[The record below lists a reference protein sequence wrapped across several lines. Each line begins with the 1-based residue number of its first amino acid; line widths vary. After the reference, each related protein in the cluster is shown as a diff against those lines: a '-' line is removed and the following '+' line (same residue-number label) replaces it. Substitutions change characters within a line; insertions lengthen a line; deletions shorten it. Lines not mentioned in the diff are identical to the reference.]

1 MLFLWRTRGRAPLA
15 RTKLLPFGHHHC
27 PLKTNWWEKFLELI
41 LKLLTSQSSWRMIWN
56 RMTRSNPFG
65 KACSSEVLQGVQ
77 VALIVKVYGRT
88 VGFNFLHS
96 RIHSLW
102 KLAGHLDCV
111 DLGHDFFL
119 IRFSVKED
127 FEAVLKKGPWFVGE
141 HFLSIRPWDPN
152 FKLSTANI
160 LLVAVWVKLY
170 ELPIEYYNAKALQ
183 QIGKTIGNDLRVD
196 THMAIKARGK
206 FARLCV

>member
-1 MLFLWRTRGRAPLA
+1 
-15 RTKLLPFGHHHC
+15 
-27 PLKTNWWEKFLELI
+27 
-41 LKLLTSQSSWRMIWN
+41 
-56 RMTRSNPFG
+56 MTRSNPFG